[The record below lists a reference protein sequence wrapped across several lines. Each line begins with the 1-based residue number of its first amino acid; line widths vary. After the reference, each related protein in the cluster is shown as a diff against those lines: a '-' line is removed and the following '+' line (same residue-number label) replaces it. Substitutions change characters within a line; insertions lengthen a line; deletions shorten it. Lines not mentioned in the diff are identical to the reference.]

1 MVASEAL
8 ARSLCRAWHGVCLGG
23 TRKGGCMHPDTG
35 RRRVVIEGIQPAVDA
50 GRFPI
55 KRTVGE
61 EVVVEADIF
70 TDGHDLLSAVLCYR
84 WACDTVWTEVA
95 MAPLGNDRWQGCFSV
110 SQLGR
115 YSYSIQAWVDHFAT
129 WYEAL
134 RKRVEAEQE
143 VQVEL
148 LIGAELIDAASQRAT
163 GIDAAALQERARRLR
178 MPLESGSL
186 AQARL
191 ILEDETLRRLM
202 ALYPDHRFF
211 PTPPRRITRGGGAC

>member
-1 MVASEAL
+1 
-8 ARSLCRAWHGVCLGG
+8 
-23 TRKGGCMHPDTG
+23 MHPDAG
-35 RRRVVIEGIQPAVDA
+35 RRRVIIEGIQPAIDA

-61 EVVVEADIF
+61 QVVVEADIF

-84 WACDTVWTEVA
+84 WARDTVWTEVA
-95 MAPLGNDRWQGCFSV
+95 MAPLGNDRWQGRFSV

-148 LIGAELIDAASQRAT
+148 LIGAELIEAASQRAT
-163 GIDAAALQERARRLR
+163 GTDAAAAPRTSAPAAYAAGVRQ
-178 MPLESGSL
+178 PGTGS
-186 AQARL
+186 
-191 ILEDETLRRLM
+191 
-202 ALYPDHRFF
+202 PG
-211 PTPPRRITRGGGAC
+211 PGG